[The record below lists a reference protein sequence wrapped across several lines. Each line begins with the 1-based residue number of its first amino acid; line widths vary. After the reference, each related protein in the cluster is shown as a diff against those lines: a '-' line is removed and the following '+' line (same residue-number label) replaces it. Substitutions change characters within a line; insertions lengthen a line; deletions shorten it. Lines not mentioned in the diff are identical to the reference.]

1 MTDAACVRCGVRRS
15 AASPH
20 VGAIAWPLTL
30 EVVGDELCDVYK
42 CERCR
47 VPGRDRRGSVG
58 ALTLVVQAHGPAG
71 RARASSFLNC
81 PRCELSAR
89 RKTRLLRTEYRPRS
103 TARARIPVRLF
114 SSALPTVEMYREG
127 SMPHAEQ
134 PDVPTTIT
142 ADSQ

>member
-20 VGAIAWPLTL
+20 VGAIAWPPTL
-30 EVVGDELCDVYK
+30 EVPRRRQSEG
-42 CERCR
+42 CR
-47 VPGRDRRGSVG
+47 MAGRDRRGSVR
-58 ALTLVVQAHGPAG
+58 ALRLIVQAHGPAG

-89 RKTRLLRTEYRPRS
+89 RKTRLLRIEYCPRW
-103 TARARIPVRLF
+103 TAPAQIPGRLF
-114 SSALPTVEMYREG
+114 SSALPTVEMHREG
-127 SMPHAEQ
+127 SVPHAEQ
-134 PDVPTTIT
+134 PGVPTTIT

>member
-1 MTDAACVRCGVRRS
+1 MTDAVCVRCGVRRS
-15 AASPH
+15 AASPN

-30 EVVGDELCDVYK
+30 EVVGDELRDEYK
-42 CERCR
+42 REGCR
-47 VPGRDRRGSVG
+47 MAGRDRRGSVR
-58 ALTLVVQAHGPAG
+58 ALRLVVQAHGRAG

-89 RKTRLLRTEYRPRS
+89 RKTRLLRIEYCPRW
-103 TARARIPVRLF
+103 TAPARIPVRLF
-114 SSALPTVEMYREG
+114 SSAPPTVEMYREG

-134 PDVPTTIT
+134 PGVPTTIT